1 MIDNSEAKKL
11 FLQAKEGDKDS
22 FDQIYELFA
31 VPVYR
36 YILLRTRH
44 KQTSEDLTQTVFLKA
59 YNSLSKFNYTGSAPL
74 AWLFTIARNCII
86 DFFRKSSNIQTES
99 EELLVYTPTND
110 DFVNELSQKQEFDAI
125 KNCIKTL
132 SEEQQEV
139 IVLKF
144 INDLTN
150 TEISQIL
157 GKSEEAIRQLQS
169 RGIKNLRKM
178 TTGNEIKEI

>member
-1 MIDNSEAKKL
+1 MKDFLEAKKL
-11 FLQAKEGDKDS
+11 FLKAKEGDKDS

-59 YNSLSKFNYTGSAPL
+59 YNSLPKFNYTGSAPL

-86 DFFRKSSNIQTES
+86 DFFRKNSNIQTEP
-99 EELLVYTPTND
+99 EELLIYVPAKDN
-110 DFVNELSQKQEFDAI
+110 FVEELSHKQEFEII
-125 KNCIKTL
+125 KNHIQTL
-132 SEEQQEV
+132 PEEQQEV

-150 TEISQIL
+150 AEISQIL

-178 TTGNEIKEI
+178 TETN